1 LVTKSTN
8 YQFLFFKNEVR
19 IIFFYARRYPHS
31 LIKAPLLLLFKP
43 KKFFLRLRSIEKIV
57 LPILPNSHF
66 NLLDYLSMNKILK
79 VIKILY
85 TRGPV
90 ILIQKIKEKIIHN
103 DKIYSINEQYQIWL
117 KNNLPT
123 KSELKNQKIHQKNFI
138 IMRLYI
144 FKKKPNFGV
153 ANWLKRGTINDCGW
167 RLYLSSNFI

>member
-1 LVTKSTN
+1 
-8 YQFLFFKNEVR
+8 
-19 IIFFYARRYPHS
+19 
-31 LIKAPLLLLFKP
+31 
-43 KKFFLRLRSIEKIV
+43 
-57 LPILPNSHF
+57 
-66 NLLDYLSMNKILK
+66 MNKILK

-153 ANWLKRGTINDCGW
+153 ANWLKRVTINDCGW